1 MKQSFIVYTDN
12 IEYLEELSDAQIGQL
27 YKAQI
32 AYSRGEYPEITDPMV
47 RFAFKVI
54 KGQMDRDNAKWQE
67 TCKARSEAGKKGAGK
82 RWQDVANDSNCHQ
95 EITNVAE
102 NENETENDIKEI
114 SSNED
119 TKKAPAEPPAPKKTK
134 FGTYK
139 HVMMTEKEHAQL
151 IADYGASNA
160 TAAIEYMDE
169 YIERKGYKT
178 KSHYLAIRKWVFDAM
193 KEDQIKAEELKQRE
207 ERLNNKSSPAYEA
220 KQRRSDAKRGM
231 ERDVNYDAKM
241 VDELIRSIK

>member
-1 MKQSFIVYTDN
+1 MKKSEKKTFIMFSDVINYIDG
-12 IEYLEELSDAQIGQL
+12 LSDHQIAQL
-27 YKAQI
+27 YKATLCYANNLPIEIDDPEVKGIWRIIKHNMDQNNA
-32 AYSRGEYPEITDPMV
+32 AYEE
-47 RFAFKVI
+47 KCE
-54 KGQMDRDNAKWQE
+54 QMRQN
-67 TCKARSEAGKKGAGK
+67 RMK
-82 RWQDVANDSNCHQ
+82 REQKP
-95 EITNVAE
+95 TNVDKCNQIE
-102 NENETENDIKEI
+102 TDSDNENDNDISKEI